1 MYPYPYHRVRCSSAK
16 ITGLLV
22 LIAALA
28 TAPALVA
35 AAAESVTINGQ
46 RTFAISPQTTYS
58 LDGVAIPAEQAAR
71 IGAGYS
77 AQVVAGNVA
86 PDVSSGEAT
95 HIDLRTLARGPVTSV
110 DPLSVL
116 RQPLVI
122 TAETVLVD
130 IPGGDLANIQIG
142 DLLDVSGF
150 LDSNGAMAASRVALP
165 GDPTTDWKLFGQVS
179 ALNGVQFSIGA
190 QAIDSTGVTPFGCVP
205 ALQNGQ
211 FVELESLPNAGY
223 ASGSVLGQLTRLEC
237 EDPDF
242 DDPPQG
248 TIAASLEGII
258 SALPDPLP
266 TPPSFSMLDVEVV
279 TSAQTEYR
287 AGTIDDLDVGVRVE
301 VEGVFDATS
310 GILTAHEV
318 RFVQGQVRFEA
329 PVDPAD
335 ITTGESILIM
345 GSGAAFTAQTRDEDG
360 IVSGLSAPTQVELR
374 GLMDRDG
381 QIFATRVRERGQPD
395 LADTRLRGPVAEINE
410 PQLTILGIAVDTSTA
425 QFRDHAQNVISSA
438 EFFARVFPG
447 TLVSAEDAVYDPI
460 SATLVAGLVE
470 LEENTVAAPPRAAA
484 GSPGQGISRGTVSR
498 FGADA
503 IFTNGFE

>member
-1 MYPYPYHRVRCSSAK
+1 MHANPFHRVRRSSAK
-16 ITGLLV
+16 TPGRLV
-22 LIAALA
+22 LIVALA
-28 TAPALVA
+28 VAPGLLA
-35 AAAESVTINGQ
+35 AAADSVIINGQ
-46 RTFAISPQTTYS
+46 RTFAIGPQTTYS
-58 LDGVAIPAEQAAR
+58 LDGTAIPAEEAAR

-86 PDVSSGEAT
+86 PDVSSGDAAQV
-95 HIDLRTLARGPVTSV
+95 DLRTLVRGPVTAT

-130 IPGGDLANIQIG
+130 IPGGDLANLEVG

-150 LDSNGAMAASRVALP
+150 LDSNGAVAATRVALGSDP
-165 GDPTTDWKLFGQVS
+165 GADWKLFGQVS
-179 ALNGVQFSIGA
+179 GLDGALFSIGA
-190 QAIDSTGVTPFGCVP
+190 QAIDSTGVTPSGCVP
-205 ALQNGQ
+205 ALQDGQ
-211 FVELESLPNAGY
+211 YVELESLPDAGY
-223 ASGSVLGQLTRLEC
+223 VNGSVLGQLTRLEC

-266 TPPSFSMLDVEVV
+266 TPASFGMLGVEVV
-279 TSAQTEYR
+279 TTAQTEYR
-287 AGTIDDLDVGVRVE
+287 AGTIEDLDVGVRVE
-301 VEGVFDATS
+301 VEGVFDAISAT
-310 GILTAHEV
+310 LTAHEV

-335 ITTGESILIM
+335 VAPGDSILIM
-345 GSGAAFTAQTRDEDG
+345 GSSAAFSAQTRDEDG
-360 IVSGLSAPTQVELR
+360 IVSGLPTPTQVELR
-374 GLMDRDG
+374 GLIDRDG

-395 LADTRLRGPVAEINE
+395 LTDTRLRGPVAEINA
-410 PQLTILGIAVDTSTA
+410 PQLTLLGVAVDTSTA
-425 QFRDHAQNVISSA
+425 QFRDHAGNVISST

-460 SATLVAGLVE
+460 GATLVAGVVE
-470 LEENTVAAPPRAAA
+470 LEENTVPSAPRGASGPV
-484 GSPGQGISRGTVSR
+484 GQGIARGTVTLI
-498 FGADA
+498 GADA
-503 IFTNGFE
+503 IFAHGFE